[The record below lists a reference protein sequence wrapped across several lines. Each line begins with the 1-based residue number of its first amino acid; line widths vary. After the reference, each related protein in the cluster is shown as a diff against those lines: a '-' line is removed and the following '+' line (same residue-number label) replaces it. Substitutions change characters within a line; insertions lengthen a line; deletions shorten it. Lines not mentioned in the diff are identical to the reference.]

1 MNSFSVLA
9 GTFVETTTPI
19 ALVARTDTG
28 VKLLIGSNGSLGLNA
43 GTVPCAVAVKS
54 SV

>member
-19 ALVARTDTG
+19 ALVANSETG
-28 VKLLIGSNGSLGLNA
+28 EKLLIGSNGNFGFSA
-43 GTVPCAVAVKS
+43 GTVPCAVAVNNN
-54 SV
+54 V